1 MMLIGTSFGGCLK
14 SIMAG
19 GVSEDDVLV
28 IITRTAFKDHDGLM
42 RVVEQY
48 HNDGNKWATK
58 PGNYELSEFDVDEV
72 KELAQ
77 RLYEHGKIHQPRLNN
92 NFQGF
97 VHPEM
102 NRDQLWL
109 EIAPRPTDAPAVVN
123 AYNQYKMLVELTK
136 DELVNQY

>member
-1 MMLIGTSFGGCLK
+1 MMLVGTSFGGCLK
-14 SIMAG
+14 SILTG
-19 GVSEDDVLV
+19 KVSEDDVLV
-28 IITRTAFKDHDGLM
+28 IITRTSFKDHDGLM

-48 HNDGNKWATK
+48 HNEGNKWATR
-58 PGNYELSEFDVDEV
+58 PDNYELSEFDLDEV
-72 KELAQ
+72 KELAY

-102 NRDQLWL
+102 TRDELWL
-109 EIAPRPTDAPAVVN
+109 EIAPKATDAPAVVN

-136 DELVNQY
+136 NELVNQY

>member
-1 MMLIGTSFGGCLK
+1 MLIGTSFGGCLK

-19 GVSEDDVLV
+19 EVSVDNVLL
-28 IITRTAFKDHDGLM
+28 IISRTAFKDHDGLM

-48 HNDGNKWATK
+48 YNDGNKWATRSD
-58 PGNYELSEFDVDEV
+58 NYDLREFDLDSL
-72 KELAQ
+72 KELAHD
-77 RLYEHGKIHQPRLNN
+77 LYEHGKIHQPRLYN

-97 VHPEM
+97 VHPELS
-102 NRDQLWL
+102 RDQLWL
-109 EIAPRPTDAPAVVN
+109 EIAPVPTDTPAVVN

>member
-1 MMLIGTSFGGCLK
+1 MLIGTSFGGCLR
-14 SIMAG
+14 SLMANE
-19 GVSEDDVLV
+19 VSEDDVLV
-28 IITRTAFKDHDGLM
+28 IVTRTAFKDHDGLM

-48 HNDGNKWATK
+48 HSDGNKWATK
-58 PGNYELSEFDVDEV
+58 PGNYELSEFDVDDV

-77 RLYEHGKIHQPRLNN
+77 RLYEHGKIHQPRLHN

-97 VHPEM
+97 IHPEM

-109 EIAPRPTDAPAVVN
+109 EIAPKATDAPAVVN

-136 DELVNQY
+136 DENAHQY

>member
-14 SIMAG
+14 SLMANE
-19 GVSEDDVLV
+19 VSEDDVLV
-28 IITRTAFKDHDGLM
+28 IITRTAFKDLDGLM

-58 PGNYELSEFDVDEV
+58 PSNYELSEFDVDEV

-97 VHPEM
+97 IHPEM
-102 NRDQLWL
+102 SRDKLWL
-109 EIAPRPTDAPAVVN
+109 EIAPSPNDSPAVVN

-136 DELVNQY
+136 DEFVD

>member
-1 MMLIGTSFGGCLK
+1 MMLVGTSFGGCLK
-14 SIMAG
+14 SLMAG
-19 GVSEDDVLV
+19 EVSEDDVLV
-28 IITRTAFKDHDGLM
+28 IITRTAFKDYDGLM

-58 PGNYELSEFDVDEV
+58 PGNYELSEFDLDEV
-72 KELAQ
+72 KELAH

-102 NRDQLWL
+102 TRDEVWL
-109 EIAPRPTDAPAVVN
+109 EIAPKATDAPAVVN
-123 AYNQYKMLVELTK
+123 AYNQYKMLVMLTRT
-136 DELVNQY
+136 EHEHQR

>member
-19 GVSEDDVLV
+19 EVSEDNVLV